1 WIAGLSVVV
10 AIVVRLVP
18 DALRE
23 LFQRV
28 VPEVRSRPQ
37 GGGRRRHGDW
47 EVLALQP
54 QTRVSGQ
61 LGIPM
66 YGQL

>member
-1 WIAGLSVVV
+1 MV

-18 DALRE
+18 DALGE

-28 VPEVRSRPQ
+28 VPEVPSRPQ
-37 GGGRRRHGDW
+37 DGGRRRHGDW

-54 QTRVSGQ
+54 QTGVSGQ
-61 LGIPM
+61 LGPT
-66 YGQL
+66 YGEL